1 MLHILQYFLIYTSCT
16 YIFIMDKL
24 ISIGKDLLDDS
35 GNKQQQQQQQ
45 QNQQAGGFQSQQEH
59 VQQGL
64 AGQYQGQSQS
74 SGQPLPGGNST
85 SPSLPTC
92 PSSSSSPPRPDAP
105 AEAAGGAYGLPGG
118 DDDDLR
124 SAADQ
129 AAQHAGSHGDKD
141 LFSGIVGALTQNR
154 ASVQQQGLD
163 EDDVLAKYKKFFGG
177 EAQRG
182 DRADD
187 KGLGAAAALRAL
199 KLFNSGET
207 GGQKDTQGG
216 FLALAMAEASKLFD
230 DKAGRG
236 EVEQGTSKQSV
247 VQQAGEVAMKLYFKN
262 QAEQQGGLVGMASK
276 FLK

>member
-1 MLHILQYFLIYTSCT
+1 
-16 YIFIMDKL
+16 MDKL

-35 GNKQQQQQQQ
+35 GNKKQQNQ

-74 SGQPLPGGNST
+74 SGQPLPGGNK
-85 SPSLPTC
+85 
-92 PSSSSSPPRPDAP
+92 
-105 AEAAGGAYGLPGG
+105 AAGGAYGLPGG

-141 LFSGIVGALTQNR
+141 LFSGIVGSLTQNKS
-154 ASVQQQGLD
+154 SVQQQGVD
-163 EDDVLAKYKKFFGG
+163 EDDVLSKYKKFFGG
-177 EAQRG
+177 EDQR
-182 DRADD
+182 DEKADD
-187 KGLGAAAALRAL
+187 KGLGAAAALQAL

-207 GGQKDTQGG
+207 KGQKDTQGG

>member
-1 MLHILQYFLIYTSCT
+1 
-16 YIFIMDKL
+16 MDKL

-74 SGQPLPGGNST
+74 SGQPLPGGNK
-85 SPSLPTC
+85 
-92 PSSSSSPPRPDAP
+92 
-105 AEAAGGAYGLPGG
+105 AAGGAYGLPGG
-118 DDDDLR
+118 
-124 SAADQ
+124 DQ

>member
-1 MLHILQYFLIYTSCT
+1 
-16 YIFIMDKL
+16 MDKL

-35 GNKQQQQQQQ
+35 GNKQQQQQKQQ

-74 SGQPLPGGNST
+74 SGQPLPGGNK
-85 SPSLPTC
+85 
-92 PSSSSSPPRPDAP
+92 
-105 AEAAGGAYGLPGG
+105 AAGGAYGLPGG

-230 DKAGRG
+230 DKADRG